1 MNVLHPIQKSLL
13 DLSEKQNL
21 SGVSLRNIGAKIGI
35 YHPQLVKHHLSQLQ
49 KKGFL
54 NIQNQRAV
62 KKTNEADVNKEGLIT
77 IPILGA
83 ANCGT
88 PTLIADEDIQGYL
101 KISSSL
107 IKFKKTLFAL
117 QAIGDSMNKATIKG
131 QNIEDGDY
139 VIVDYDYGFPKTGDY
154 IVSIIDGMAN
164 IKKLMIDKV
173 NKKVTLFSE
182 STHEY
187 PPILVHEK
195 DISSNS
201 YLVNGKVKLVIRN
214 Q

>member
-13 DLSEKQNL
+13 DLSEKQDL
-21 SGVSLRNIGAKIGI
+21 YGLPLRDIGEKIGI
-35 YHPQLVKHHLSQLQ
+35 DHPQLVKHHLTQLQ

-54 NIQNQRAV
+54 NMQNQRVV
-62 KKTNEADVNKEGLIT
+62 KRTNKAGINKEGLIS

-88 PTLIADEDIQGYL
+88 PSVIADEDIQGFL
-101 KISSSL
+101 KISSLL
-107 IKFKKTLFAL
+107 IKFKKSLFAL
-117 QAIGDSMNKATIKG
+117 RAIGDSMNKADLKG

-139 VIVDYDYGFPKTGDY
+139 VVVDYDYGLPRSGDY

-164 IKKLMIDKV
+164 IKKLMIDKT
-173 NKKVTLFSE
+173 NKKIALFSE
-182 STHEY
+182 STQDY
-187 PPILVHEK
+187 PPILVHQK

-201 YLVNGKVKLVIRN
+201 YLINGKVNLVIKN
-214 Q
+214 K